1 MFPSRAVKTVNK
13 DSGSYPSSRRPRC
26 GATKARIALK
36 TPVAGPISQVTSH
49 SPARTRFFTVL
60 SMSLRNMNIA
70 PRAFLGFALIGALML
85 ALGVFALTQMSKIR
99 VSGDTIVQNSVPS
112 IKALDEFTQL
122 TLRLRV
128 LSYRLLTNREPDVQ
142 QKTYE
147 LFEQRNQQIREAQ
160 ANYEKLIS
168 APDERTA
175 YDQYAQLL
183 NQYRQLEERMKTLS
197 RNNQIDQLQ
206 ALLNSEM
213 LTNSDAINAAI
224 NRLLEI
230 NNRQAEALNQGA
242 AQQYSSAFNWV
253 VTLLVI
259 ATGLTLLFAWLL
271 TNSITRPISS
281 ALDAA
286 EEIAKG
292 NLTRPITVDGSDEA
306 GRLLRAMATMQE
318 KLRDTLQRIS
328 GSATQLASAAEELNS
343 VTDES
348 ARGLTQQ
355 NNEIEQAATAVN
367 EMTSAVEEVAR
378 NAVST
383 SEASKNATTS
393 AGDGRDL
400 VQETVSAIERM
411 SGDVQSTATL
421 IGNLAEE
428 SRDIG
433 KVLDVIRGLADQT
446 NLLAL
451 NAAIEAARA
460 GEAGRGF
467 AVVADEV
474 RALAHRTQ
482 QSTSEIERMIG
493 SIQSGTEQAVD
504 SMRNSTERAESTLN
518 IARGAGMSLDTINSA
533 IVEINERNLVI
544 ASAAE
549 EQAQV
554 AREVDRN
561 LVNIRDL
568 SVQSATGANQTSA
581 ASNELSRL
589 AVDLNSMVGRFSL

>member
-1 MFPSRAVKTVNK
+1 
-13 DSGSYPSSRRPRC
+13 
-26 GATKARIALK
+26 
-36 TPVAGPISQVTSH
+36 
-49 SPARTRFFTVL
+49 
-60 SMSLRNMNIA
+60 MSLRNMNIA
-70 PRAFLGFALIGALML
+70 PRAFLGFALIGGLML
-85 ALGVFALTQMSKIR
+85 VLGVFALNQMSKIR
-99 VSGDTIVQNSVPS
+99 AAGVDIASSSVPS
-112 IKALDEFTQL
+112 IKSLDEFTQL

-128 LSYRLLTNREPDVQ
+128 LSYRLLVNREPEVQ
-142 QKTYE
+142 QKTFE
-147 LFEQRNQQIREAQ
+147 LFDLRNQQIRDAQ
-160 ANYEKLIS
+160 KIYEPLIDG
-168 APDERTA
+168 PQERAA
-175 YDQYAQLL
+175 YDQYVQLL
-183 NQYRQLEERMKTLS
+183 AQYRQLEDRMKTLS
-197 RNNQIDQLQ
+197 RNNQIDELRKMLNTE
-206 ALLNSEM
+206 LLSNSEAV
-213 LTNSDAINAAI
+213 NSALAK
-224 NRLLEI
+224 LLEI
-230 NNRQAEALNQGA
+230 NTQQLETTNTHAGD
-242 AQQYSSAFNWV
+242 QYSTSFNLV
-253 VTLLVI
+253 ITLLVI
-259 ATGLTLLFAWLL
+259 AGGLTLLFAWLL
-271 TNSITRPISS
+271 TNSITKPIAN
-281 ALDAA
+281 ALSAA
-286 EEIAKG
+286 EEIAEG
-292 NLTRPITVDGSDEA
+292 NLTRPITVDGEDEA
-306 GRLLRAMATMQE
+306 GRLLLAMSKMQD

-411 SGDVQSTATL
+411 SADVQSTATL
-421 IGNLAEE
+421 IGDLANE

-493 SIQSGTEQAVD
+493 SIQSGTEHAVN

-518 IARGAGMSLDTINSA
+518 IARGAGLSLDTINSA

-589 AVDLNSMVGRFSL
+589 ALDLNNMVGRFSL

>member
-1 MFPSRAVKTVNK
+1 
-13 DSGSYPSSRRPRC
+13 
-26 GATKARIALK
+26 
-36 TPVAGPISQVTSH
+36 
-49 SPARTRFFTVL
+49 
-60 SMSLRNMNIA
+60 MSLRNMNIA
-70 PRAFLGFALIGALML
+70 PRAFLGFAFIGALML
-85 ALGVFALTQMSKIR
+85 FLGVFALNQMSKIR
-99 VSGDTIVQNSVPS
+99 AATEDITLSSVPS
-112 IKALDEFTQL
+112 IRALDEFTQL

-128 LSYRLLTNREPDVQ
+128 LSYRLLTNREPEVQ
-142 QKTYE
+142 QKTLEAFE
-147 LFEQRNQQIREAQ
+147 LRNQQIRTAQ
-160 ANYEKLIS
+160 AVYEKLI
-168 APDERTA
+168 EGT
-175 YDQYAQLL
+175 
-183 NQYRQLEERMKTLS
+183 EERSTY
-197 RNNQIDQLQ
+197 N
-206 ALLNSEM
+206 EYV
-213 LTNSDAINAAI
+213 
-224 NRLLEI
+224 RLLEQYHQI
-230 NNRQAEALNQGA
+230 EARMKSYSQANQVDDLRKLLNTDLLSNSEQVNAVLARLLDLNNKMALATNQEAED
-242 AQQYSSAFNWV
+242 QYDAAFNLV
-253 VTLLVI
+253 VGLLIIATLLTV
-259 ATGLTLLFAWLL
+259 LFAWLL
-271 TNSITRPISS
+271 TRSITLPISQ
-281 ALDAA
+281 ALGAA
-286 EEIAKG
+286 EEIAEG
-292 NLTRPITVDGSDEA
+292 NLTRPIKVDGNDEA
-306 GRLLRAMATMQE
+306 GRLLAAMAKMQD

-328 GSATQLASAAEELNS
+328 GSATQLASAAEELNA

-383 SEASKNATTS
+383 SEASRNATTS

-411 SGDVQSTATL
+411 SGDVQATATL
-421 IGNLAEE
+421 IGDLANE

-493 SIQSGTEQAVD
+493 SIQAGTEHAVD

-518 IARGAGMSLDTINSA
+518 IAKGAGMSLDTINSA

-568 SVQSATGANQTSA
+568 SVQSATGASQTSA
-581 ASNELSRL
+581 ASSELSRL
-589 AVDLNSMVGRFSL
+589 AVDLNGMVGRFRL